1 MKMGRR
7 PRCSSV
13 TYRFRYAPLLAPCR
27 RPILIATK
35 AMLVT
40 GQDTGSIFEA
50 ALVEDRKSLAYFFTS
65 FYGQTER
72 HLYLLRGVGPL
83 HMDHVPPENLFER
96 GQKSNLVT
104 VPCCHRCNNTASK
117 ED

>member
-1 MKMGRR
+1 MKTDGVFGGRIT
-7 PRCSSV
+7 P
-13 TYRFRYAPLLAPCR
+13 A
-27 RPILIATK
+27 LIQGRSLK
-35 AMLVT
+35 VRWLRN
-40 GQDTGSIFEA
+40 
-50 ALVEDRKSLAYFFTS
+50 RKSLAYFFTS